1 MIVQGRLVRAY
12 GSGGASS
19 LAATELENRL
29 FRLGVP
35 ASSHIDGELQR
46 MTAATADAGTVIVA
60 YSVSG
65 YVRSVVDAVDIA
77 GSYGART
84 VAITAA
90 GSPLAAAADII
101 LPFEIEEPGD
111 VFRPSP
117 ARYALLALTDML
129 ATVVAQSLGLA
140 AVERMRRIKH
150 HQGLS
155 THNAHR
161 LPLGD

>member
-1 MIVQGRLVRAY
+1 
-12 GSGGASS
+12 
-19 LAATELENRL
+19 
-29 FRLGVP
+29 
-35 ASSHIDGELQR
+35 
-46 MTAATADAGTVIVA
+46 MTAAAADAGTVIVA

-65 YVRSVVDAVDIA
+65 YVRSVVEAVEIA

-84 VAITAA
+84 LAITAP
-90 GSPLAAAADII
+90 GSPLAAAADIV
-101 LPFEIEEPGD
+101 LPFAIEEPGD

-129 ATVVAQSLGLA
+129 ATVVAQRIGLP

-155 THNAHR
+155 TQNAHR
-161 LPLGD
+161 LPSETERGCTSTDLETPAVLIDIDRVEANLARAQAYADGTA